1 MLLLSLLVFIAGVLT
16 FLAPCTLPILPAYL
30 VFSAQPSKT
39 KTLFKT
45 LAFGIGVGLVFVLF
59 GVLAG
64 SLGTLLA
71 LNKWW
76 FAKATGVFLI
86 LLGIM
91 ILAGKG
97 IPGFTVQSSP
107 SRSLAGSFLFGIIFA
122 LSWSGCI
129 GPVLGFVLVLAANTQ
144 TAIGGGVLLLIY
156 AFGLLL
162 PLLLV
167 SLFIDKLPRNGRFW
181 RFMKGKVLT
190 IGSWKIQST
199 ELITAT
205 MFILLGIIFLFGI
218 DKLLATS
225 SIISDIFAFEENLAK
240 TFNIPL

>member
-71 LNKWW
+71 LNKC
-76 FAKATGVFLI
+76 
-86 LLGIM
+86 
-91 ILAGKG
+91 KG